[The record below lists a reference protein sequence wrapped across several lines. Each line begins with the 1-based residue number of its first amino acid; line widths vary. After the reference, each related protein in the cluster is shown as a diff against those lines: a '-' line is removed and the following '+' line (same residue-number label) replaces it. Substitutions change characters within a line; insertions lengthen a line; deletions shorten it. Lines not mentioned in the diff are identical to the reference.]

1 MQNVIGRHIFHVI
14 NAHDLTQHI
23 YNSNFVSEKINVEDK
38 SFYKYLTM
46 GEACARKG
54 ASNETST
61 IGDFKCWWNNTQG

>member
-1 MQNVIGRHIFHVI
+1 
-14 NAHDLTQHI
+14 
-23 YNSNFVSEKINVEDK
+23 
-38 SFYKYLTM
+38 M